1 MFRPNVLLENAL
13 TELKTSNSLVL
24 NEVEADFGFSVLVEV
39 VLAVGLVTF
48 LLTSFVLVDVV
59 VVVVVVVVGGE

>member
-1 MFRPNVLLENAL
+1 MLLENAL